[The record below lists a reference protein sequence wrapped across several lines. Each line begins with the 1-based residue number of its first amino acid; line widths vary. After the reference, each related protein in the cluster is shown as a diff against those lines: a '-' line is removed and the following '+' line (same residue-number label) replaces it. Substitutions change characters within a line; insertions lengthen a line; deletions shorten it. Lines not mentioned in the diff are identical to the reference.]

1 MKIAV
6 RYYSKSGNTKKLAC
20 AIADAVGTTA
30 KTTDEPIAEQVDV
43 LFLGGALYAGSI
55 DAHLRDY
62 IRKLTPEKVKSS
74 AVFSTSASG
83 KSIQP
88 QVEGLLN
95 GTGITIS
102 GDGFSCKGK
111 FLFIN
116 IGRPSDK
123 DCSDAVAYAKAI
135 MEKLHLPE

>member
-6 RYYSKSGNTKKLAC
+6 RYYSKSGNTKKIAC

-30 KTTDEPIAEQVDV
+30 NTTDEPIAEQVDV
-43 LFLGGALYAGSI
+43 LFLGGALYAGGI
-55 DAHLRDY
+55 DVHLRDY
-62 IRKLTPEKVKSS
+62 IKKLTPAQVKSI
-74 AVFSTSASG
+74 AVFSTAAGG

-88 QVEGLLN
+88 HVAGLLN

-116 IGRPSDK
+116 LGRPNEQ

-135 MEKLHLPE
+135 MEKLHLLE